1 MRKVLIW
8 GSGRDYNQL
17 FNLIKCEEAKKEIEI
32 VGIVSKDKWQKKLDG
47 VEVLKPDDIVRTS
60 IAFDYI
66 IVASSRYYSQILEDA
81 LSRGIERNK
90 IIHGRVF
97 YTPYFDFG
105 DYAALREFPVSII
118 TLSCMGGFLYHYLDL
133 AFSSPFINTLMDF
146 DDFVRLS
153 GNLRYYL
160 DCPLVEEREGSIVQC
175 PVGTLGEGKEKV
187 RIQFVHGYDFSHSKK
202 EFEKRSK
209 RINWDNLFFTS
220 YSNDIEEVERFE
232 NIPYQKKICI
242 SELIKLEGMYP
253 SIHIFTGCEA
263 AFQSRSIGFSVNLLR
278 NFVDYYNNIDNLVNE
293 CNVFKL
299 LLTGKFEKR
308 IVV

>member
-1 MRKVLIW
+1 M
-8 GSGRDYNQL
+8 
-17 FNLIKCEEAKKEIEI
+17 
-32 VGIVSKDKWQKKLDG
+32 
-47 VEVLKPDDIVRTS
+47 
-60 IAFDYI
+60 
-66 IVASSRYYSQILEDA
+66 
-81 LSRGIERNK
+81 
-90 IIHGRVF
+90 
-97 YTPYFDFG
+97 
-105 DYAALREFPVSII
+105 REFPVSII

>member
-17 FNLIKCEEAKKEIEI
+17 FNLLKCEETKKNIEI
-32 VGIVSKDKWQKKLDG
+32 VGIVSKDKWQKRLDG
-47 VEVLKPDDIVRTS
+47 TDVLKPDDIAEMG

-66 IVASSRYYSQILEDA
+66 IVASSRYYDQIVRNAIE
-81 LSRGIERNK
+81 RGIERNK
-90 IIHGRVF
+90 IINGRVI
-97 YTPYFDFG
+97 YTPYFDFN
-105 DYAALREFPVSII
+105 DYASLREFPVSII

-160 DCPLVEEREGSIVQC
+160 GCPLMKEQEGSIVQC

-187 RIQFVHGYDFSHSKK
+187 RIQFVHGYHFEDSKK
-202 EFEKRSK
+202 EFDKRCG
-209 RINWDNLFFTS
+209 RINWDNLFFVS
-220 YSNDIEEVERFE
+220 YSNDKEELKRFE
-232 NIPYQKKICI
+232 NIPHQKKICI
-242 SELIKLEGMYP
+242 SGLTKLEGLY
-253 SIHIFTGCEA
+253 SATYTFAGCEA
-263 AFQSRSIGFSVNLLR
+263 AFQRKSMGFSVNMLR

-308 IVV
+308 NVL